1 MKKILLQ
8 YGKNKVTEISHVDH
22 IDKTGKKVYQI
33 DSVYYEVHTFIGIR
47 QFPVYS
53 IFLDIVSPEDVNL
66 PAPCVY
72 DDVNKITYFF
82 DSKIDLLNGSK
93 VKPVFQK

>member
-8 YGKNKVTEISHVDH
+8 YGKNKLTEISHVDH
-22 IDKTGKKVYQI
+22 IDETGEKVHQI
-33 DSVYYEVHTFIGIR
+33 DAIYYEVHTFIGIR
-47 QFPVYS
+47 QFPVTY
-53 IFLDIVSPEDVNL
+53 IFEDIVSPEDVSL

-72 DDVNKITYFF
+72 DNVNKITYFF
-82 DSKIDLLNGSK
+82 DSKIDLLDGSK